1 LADGRRSAVFRL
13 KLSLDLCTDA
23 SALANKNLSCWK
35 RHIVGKEGH
44 LGEVMLLTAML
55 GVVSATARILFQ
67 HPIKWTDGAAD
78 DLGGS
83 PHTEIRHSLET
94 L

>member
-1 LADGRRSAVFRL
+1 MLV
-13 KLSLDLCTDA
+13 
-23 SALANKNLSCWK
+23 ALAKKSLSCWK
-35 RHIVGKEGH
+35 RHIIGEEGH

-78 DLGGS
+78 DRS
-83 PHTEIRHSLET
+83 DSAHSEIRHSVET